1 MNKFKEIVSSFLPI
15 IYILVFLGYAY
26 AKVNFIKDYML
37 LFKTL
42 MYISLAGWYLLTT
55 PRINIIYLLI
65 ILFLS
70 LGDLG
75 GINGG
80 EVFRW
85 VLSLFYIGNL
95 LITYYIINRLREN
108 KVKKTFFKTI
118 TIVLL
123 LVTCSFVISVF
134 FTNYKVVILNFT
146 FPLIILLYVSYLFY
160 AKAVTRS
167 SFLMVIGVVSLVVCY
182 AFSAINQFLQPYKYF
197 SLLDGIT
204 YALAL
209 YLITKAI
216 LIDDNEFV
224 ENLEIIE

>member
-42 MYISLAGWYLLTT
+42 MYISLVGWYFLTT
-55 PRINIIYLLI
+55 PRINIIYLSI
-65 ILFLS
+65 VFFLATA
-70 LGDLG
+70 DLA
-75 GINGG
+75 GISGG

-134 FTNYKVVILNFT
+134 FTSYKVVILNFT

-197 SLLDGIT
+197 SLLDGVT

-216 LIDDNEFV
+216 VDDDKEFV